1 MKVKLPPTKN
11 ASVFRPANEENKLLA
26 DKINEGGHFDKFS
39 ADVAQAKQAFKKFP
53 FGQASIHAIQDW
65 LAECGLNRFTDCEYP
80 PTDMAIYDPEEPYP
94 FSEEVVWRRARDF
107 LADEAGKPP
116 KVFTSISPSDIKEG

>member
-1 MKVKLPPTKN
+1 MRIRFTYNIVNIQEERAMKVKLPPTKN

-53 FGQASIHAIQDW
+53 FG
-65 LAECGLNRFTDCEYP
+65 
-80 PTDMAIYDPEEPYP
+80 
-94 FSEEVVWRRARDF
+94 
-107 LADEAGKPP
+107 
-116 KVFTSISPSDIKEG
+116 